1 MVLRYFYASS
11 FRFIFRLVVFNFVY
25 WFFILV
31 LFWFFVCVCV
41 CVCVCVYVT
50 DSFSVDRLINL
61 FIILF

>member
-1 MVLRYFYASS
+1 MLRLF
-11 FRFIFRLVVFNFVY
+11 
-25 WFFILV
+25 V
-31 LFWFFVCVCV
+31 LFSVLLSLILFIGSLSLFCFGFV

>member
-1 MVLRYFYASS
+1 MLRLF
-11 FRFIFRLVVFNFVY
+11 
-25 WFFILV
+25 V
-31 LFWFFVCVCV
+31 LFSVLLSLILFIGSLSLFCFGFFFV

>member
-1 MVLRYFYASS
+1 MLRLF
-11 FRFIFRLVVFNFVY
+11 
-25 WFFILV
+25 V
-31 LFWFFVCVCV
+31 LFSVLLSLILFIGSLSLFCFGFFVCV

>member
-1 MVLRYFYASS
+1 MLRLF
-11 FRFIFRLVVFNFVY
+11 
-25 WFFILV
+25 V
-31 LFWFFVCVCV
+31 LFSVLLSLILFIGSLSLFCFGFFFVCV